1 MVQDDTHLPALDAT
15 IINGDLAADERSD
28 ATDLAAPALAAPE
41 LRIDEPPPAQ
51 LTPGPAGTTA
61 PAPAAGSSVCKTPHL
76 AALAFEGSACPMF
89 LTDRKHRIVLVNR
102 ALQAATGYG
111 KDDLVGRQPPVLALD
126 WRSPEE
132 FQEVVDALQHSA
144 GWEGEV
150 QILRADGQFF
160 PALISLAAMRDARG
174 SVLSCVGTMWDVSAR
189 RKAEEHLQRLSQYD
203 ATTGLANRALLQD
216 RLDQAI
222 ASCRRSHSQL
232 AVLFLDI
239 DRFKT
244 VNDSLGPAIGDEL
257 LRRAAERLKTCMRDE
272 DTVARLGGNEF
283 VVLLRSLSH
292 VNAAAQV
299 AVKLGQ
305 AIHGPYRA
313 SGREIAITS
322 SIGISV
328 FPDDGA
334 DAHTLIEHAETAMY
348 RAKEYGRNRYVFY
361 QRDMTVNA
369 KERLMLEQSLVHA
382 LRQEQFVLHYQPQI
396 EIGSGEIVGAEAL
409 IRWRHPQ
416 LGLISPDRFI
426 PLAEETGLI
435 RHIGAWVLRA
445 VRADMQALRAAG
457 APSLRVSMN
466 LSPKQVLRPQH
477 VEALCAAVAAAEFPL
492 SEMQLEIEI
501 TESSLQTG
509 EHIQAAAN
517 ALKALGVKLAIDDF
531 GTGFSSMVALKQ
543 LPIDRIKIDRAFVN
557 RLPDDANNVAI
568 TTAIIAMAKALD
580 LKVIAEGVET
590 IEQLRFLRGL
600 GCDEAQGHLISRP
613 VPREVFCDL
622 ASRNTHL
629 IPQV

>member
-1 MVQDDTHLPALDAT
+1 MGTDEAHLPALDAT

-28 ATDLAAPALAAPE
+28 ATDLATPAEADPQFRLDAPPPGQPQPGLPTVAAP
-41 LRIDEPPPAQ
+41 
-51 LTPGPAGTTA
+51 PAGAA
-61 PAPAAGSSVCKTPHL
+61 PSVSKTPYL
-76 AALAFEGSACPMF
+76 AALAFDGSACPMF
-89 LTDRKHRIVLVNR
+89 LTDRKNRIVLFNR

-111 KDDLVGRQPPVLALD
+111 RDDLVGREPALLALD
-126 WRSPEE
+126 WRSPGAFEE
-132 FQEVVDALQHSA
+132 VLDALQHST

-160 PALISLAAMRDARG
+160 PALVSLAAMRDARG
-174 SVLSCVGTMWDVSAR
+174 NVLSCVGTMWDVSAR
-189 RKAEEHLQRLSQYD
+189 RKAEEHLQRLSHYD
-203 ATTGLANRALLQD
+203 VTTGLANRALLQD

-222 ASCRRSHSQL
+222 ASCRRSASQL

-283 VVLLRSLSH
+283 VVVLRSLFH

-313 SGREIAITS
+313 SGREITITS

-396 EIGSGEIVGAEAL
+396 DIGGGNIVGAEAL

-457 APSLRVSMN
+457 APPLRVSMN

-477 VEALCAAVAAAEFPL
+477 VEALCAAVVAAQFPL
-492 SEMQLEIEI
+492 SEMELEIEI

-543 LPIDRIKIDRAFVN
+543 LPIDRIKIDRSFVN
-557 RLPDDANNVAI
+557 RLPADANNVAI
-568 TTAIIAMAKALD
+568 TTAIIAMAKALG
-580 LKVIAEGVET
+580 LRIVAEGVET
-590 IEQLRFLRGL
+590 VEQLRFLHGL

-613 VPREVFCDL
+613 VPREVFCNL
-622 ASRNTHL
+622 ATAGTRL
-629 IPQV
+629 IPNV